1 MPLRYLVALS
11 LGATAI
17 LALAC
22 SSTATEPGEIGPA
35 AASDDVGGDRPRP
48 DEAPL
53 IEGPV
58 SPDGFQAILGTGDL
72 GVGEQRVGFVL
83 TSPSGL
89 VRAPAVTVTSL
100 FYPEDGSEAEEKE
113 HSLAVFRPWPL
124 ATRGLYTTTLDFDR
138 PGRWGLDIS
147 VVSTDGVPR
156 RVELMY
162 EVRPVPFTPAV
173 GSPAVRSDSKT
184 IDDVERVSQLTTG
197 SLHDPDLY
205 RLSLAQAAD
214 SGLPSVIV
222 MASPAFCIN
231 AVCGPQ
237 IDVLQELKDE
247 YGGRANFIH
256 VDLYDNPEEIQGD
269 LARARLSPTVI
280 EWGLPSNEWSFVLD
294 RNGIVSARFEA
305 FATIDELRR
314 AIERVL

>member
-1 MPLRYLVALS
+1 MLRYLVALS

-17 LALAC
+17 LAVAC
-22 SSTATEPGEIGPA
+22 SSVGSEPTDTSPPLASNDPGGE
-35 AASDDVGGDRPRP
+35 RPRP

-58 SPDGFQAILGTGDL
+58 SPDGFQAILGTSDL
-72 GVGEQRVGFVL
+72 GVGKQRVGFVL
-83 TSPSGL
+83 TSASGL
-89 VRAPAVTVTSL
+89 VRAPGVTVTSL
-100 FYPEDGSEAEEKE
+100 FYPADGSEAEEKE

-156 RVELMY
+156 RVELTY

-173 GSPAVRSDSKT
+173 GSPAVRSRSKT
-184 IDDVERVSQLTTG
+184 IDDVERISQLTTG

-205 RLSLAQAAD
+205 RVTVAQAAD
-214 SGLPSVIV
+214 SGLPSVVV

-237 IDVLQELKDE
+237 IDVLQKLKDE
-247 YGGRANFIH
+247 YSGRANFIH

-269 LARARLSPTVI
+269 LGRARLSPTVV

-305 FATIDELRR
+305 FATFEELKQ